1 VSATVLFTAFG
12 GVVAVLLFIDLFVA
26 HRNVRE
32 VSITSAA
39 VWSAI
44 WIVAGLA
51 FGAATM
57 APYGG
62 PEAVSAYFTVY
73 LVEKALSVD
82 NVFLWLLVF
91 SGLAVPRHLQR
102 RVLLYGVLGAIVMRT
117 GAIYAGTAVVER
129 FTFILYLA
137 GAFLIY
143 AGVQLWRARH
153 EKEDSLEDPRVLRA
167 VRRIIPTTEDY
178 RGQRFVVREGGRW
191 LATPMLTVLIL
202 IELTDVVLALDA
214 LPAALSVTTDAPVI
228 VTANVFALLG
238 LRSLY
243 FLLAGVAERLHYLKA
258 GVAVILIYIGTTLL
272 VEHTLAAY
280 HPSTVQSLAVILFIL
295 AAAVWASLRRDRA
308 ASEAGRSDP
317 TP

>member
-1 VSATVLFTAFG
+1 VSAATLFSAFG
-12 GVVAVLLFIDLFVA
+12 SVVAVLLFIDLFVA
-26 HRNVRE
+26 HRNIRE

-44 WIVAGLA
+44 WVVAGLA

-57 APYGG
+57 ASYGG

-129 FTFILYLA
+129 FTFVLYLA

-153 EKEDSLEDPRVLRA
+153 EEDSLEDPRVLRA
-167 VRRIIPTTEDY
+167 VRRVIPTTEDY

-272 VEHTLAAY
+272 VEHTLATY

-308 ASEAGRSDP
+308 ASEAGPSDP
-317 TP
+317 SP